1 MCKSFG
7 DSYVFASK
15 FFHKKS
21 IKKQKLTPKNHCLEL
36 VWIDFVRVIGNPILQ
51 GIQAEFCKEHLTGGI
66 PVTWLGGHY
75 AKQNGWVCTTLV
87 E

>member
-15 FFHKKS
+15 FF
-21 IKKQKLTPKNHCLEL
+21 LKNSLPWTSLHQFTR
-36 VWIDFVRVIGNPILQ
+36 IDFVRVIGNPILQ
-51 GIQAEFCKEHLTGGI
+51 GLQAEFCKEHLTGRM

-75 AKQNGWVCTTLV
+75 AK
-87 E
+87 